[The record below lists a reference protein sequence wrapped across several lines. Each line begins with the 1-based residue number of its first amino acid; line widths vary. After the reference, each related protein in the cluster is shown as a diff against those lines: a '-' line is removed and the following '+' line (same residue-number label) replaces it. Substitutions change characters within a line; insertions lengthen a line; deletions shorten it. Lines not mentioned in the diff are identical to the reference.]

1 MDDRTQPDPELLA
14 PTILDR
20 SRHSLS
26 RRDIDPDALKVLY
39 RLSSHGFIAYL
50 VGGAV
55 RDLLLRRRP
64 ADFDVGTD
72 AHPNQIKKLFRN
84 AFLIGRRF
92 RLAHVRFQGGKVVEV
107 STFRR
112 KPDDEELAAEREEQ
126 RLADEAARAREAAI
140 ELPPAEAAGAGD
152 SAPSAAA
159 EHPASPVASEAPAA
173 HDEPGAPPAPSAAP
187 PEPPRRPVPIP
198 GRPPLRPIAFGTPRE
213 DAFRRDITI
222 NALFYDISTYS
233 VIDYVGGLDDLRL
246 GRIRVIGDPGERF
259 TEDPVRIWRVI
270 RHASRLGFTIEEA
283 TERAIAPHLPLLAKA
298 AGSRLCEEL
307 NKDLKKG
314 ASRAFFE
321 LARHHALLPVILGRV
336 GEAYQRSDEAFGR
349 LAENLAAIDAAV
361 SRGSSPSPDMVYA
374 LLLWPWAKPVLAGA
388 QGDKARALYDAFR
401 EAKAAATIPKG
412 VLLDAVQTLVIVD
425 QMLEALATGRMRWG
439 VRKRAHYSG
448 AAKIASFLVQGTFG
462 QGEDPFAKIFGARF
476 RVGHEAAHGA
486 AEGADEA
493 LEARP
498 EGETPAGE
506 AGLPAGRP
514 RRRRRRRRPRRRP
527 SAPQAP
533 AA

>member
-1 MDDRTQPDPELLA
+1 MDDRTRLDPALKG
-14 PTILDR
+14 PVILDR
-20 SRHSLS
+20 SSHSIS

-39 RLSSHGFIAYL
+39 RLNDHGFIAYL

-92 RLAHVRFQGGKVVEV
+92 RLAHIRFQDGKVIEV

-112 KPDDEELAAEREEQ
+112 KPDEEELAAEREEQ
-126 RLADEAARAREAAI
+126 RLADETARAREEGV
-140 ELPPAEAAGAGD
+140 ELPPEEAAGPD
-152 SAPSAAA
+152 DAA
-159 EHPASPVASEAPAA
+159 APAA
-173 HDEPGAPPAPSAAP
+173 A
-187 PEPPRRPVPIP
+187 PEPPRRPIPIP
-198 GRPPLRPIAFGTPRE
+198 GRPPLKPIAFGTPRE

-233 VIDYVGGLDDLRL
+233 VIDYVGGLEDLRL

-321 LARHHALLPVILGRV
+321 LARRHALLPVILGRV

-349 LAENLAAIDAAV
+349 LTVNLAAIDAAV
-361 SRGSSPSPDMVYA
+361 ARGSSPSADMVYS
-374 LLLWPWAKPVLAGA
+374 LLIWPWAKPVLAA
-388 QGDKARALYDAFR
+388 TEGDKARALYDAFR

-412 VLLDAVQTLVIVD
+412 ILLDAVQTLAIVD
-425 QMLEALATGRMRWG
+425 QMLEALDMGRMRWG
-439 VRKRAHYSG
+439 VRKRAHYPG
-448 AAKIASFLVQGTFG
+448 ASKIASFLVQGTFG
-462 QGEDPFAKIFGARF
+462 HGEDPFARIFAARF
-476 RVGHEAAHGA
+476 RGGHETGHEA
-486 AEGADEA
+486 EGPEA
-493 LEARP
+493 PEAP
-498 EGETPAGE
+498 GEGEAPGPEAAPPAD
-506 AGLPAGRP
+506 RP
-514 RRRRRRRRPRRRP
+514 RRRRRRRPRRRRP
-527 SAPQAP
+527 GPQTP